1 MKAYQVLI
9 FCSTII
15 FALKR
20 LLSGSAVS
28 NIKPTSTVYDIRP
41 RIVVICSGLPR
52 SLRWT
57 LNSLEMH
64 INSPLRQYFRVD
76 VSVHS
81 YVHTENYSNIRSRE
95 FNIKLDN
102 DEWKALRPTFV
113 ELENVATV
121 KLQQEELLHKLT
133 TFGDAWKDRFRSLSN
148 YLLALHSLERATSLV
163 LASKREY
170 DGALILRP
178 DLYYL
183 DPIDGTLLL
192 NIVKQRKLRAIVTVP
207 CWQSWSGVNDR
218 FMYGDFEYITT
229 IGQRIHAIAQYCSK
243 QQTALQ
249 GEQFLKWFLET
260 GVHDSQ
266 FKKSNRNLS
275 VICTNQRAIRIRA
288 NGATKLET
296 FAPDFNISGFTPN
309 AP

>member
-1 MKAYQVLI
+1 M
-9 FCSTII
+9 
-15 FALKR
+15 
-20 LLSGSAVS
+20 SA
-28 NIKPTSTVYDIRP
+28 IYDHRP

-57 LNSLEMH
+57 LNSLEIH
-64 INSPLRQYFRVD
+64 VHAPLRQHFRVD

-81 YVHTENYSNIRSRE
+81 YVHNENYSNVRSRE
-95 FNIKLDN
+95 FNVRLDN

-113 ELENVATV
+113 ELQNVETV
-121 KLQQEELLHKLT
+121 KLQQEELLRKLM
-133 TFGDAWKDRFRSLSN
+133 TFGDAWKDNFRSLSN

-163 LASKREY
+163 LASKQKY
-170 DGALILRP
+170 VGALILRP

-183 DPIDGTLLL
+183 DPIDAKLLL
-192 NIVKQRKLRAIVTVP
+192 NIIQQRKLRAIVVVP
-207 CWQSWSGVNDR
+207 CWQSWWGVNDR

-229 IGQRIHAIAQYCSK
+229 IGQRIHALAQYCGNR
-243 QQTALQ
+243 QTALQ
-249 GEQFLKWFLET
+249 GERFMKWFLET
-260 GVHDSQ
+260 GIRDSQ
-266 FKKSNRNLS
+266 FMMSKRNLS

-296 FAPDFNISGFTPN
+296 FASDFSVPRVTLN